1 MNKSDDQLK
10 QDINHE
16 LAWDPTVNAAQIAVS
31 VDQGAVTLLGNVETY
46 SEKWAAE
53 DAAKRVAGVRTVT
66 QQLSVNLHDD
76 HKRNDSEIAAAVQ
89 RAIQWNV
96 TVPDT
101 VTAEVSNGSVSLGGQ
116 VTWNYQ
122 REAAAEAI
130 AHLQGV
136 VGVRNLIALERMNV
150 PMTQVQDN
158 LEAALQR
165 QATAEAKAIH
175 VEISGGKVTLS
186 GQASSW
192 RSMANAEDA
201 AWATP
206 GVTQVVDRMQIAPG
220 R

>member
-1 MNKSDDQLK
+1 MSKTDVQLK
-10 QDINHE
+10 RDINEE
-16 LAWDPTVNAAQIAVS
+16 LAWDPKVSAAQIAVS
-31 VDQGAVTLLGNVETY
+31 VDQGAVTLLGNVDTY

-53 DAAKRVAGVRTVT
+53 EATKRVAGVRTVAQDLT
-66 QQLSVNLHDD
+66 VNLLND
-76 HKRNDSEIAAAVQ
+76 HKRDDSEIAAAVQ

-101 VTAEVSNGSVSLGGQ
+101 VTAEVSNGAVSLSGQ

-165 QATAEAKAIH
+165 QATAEARAIH